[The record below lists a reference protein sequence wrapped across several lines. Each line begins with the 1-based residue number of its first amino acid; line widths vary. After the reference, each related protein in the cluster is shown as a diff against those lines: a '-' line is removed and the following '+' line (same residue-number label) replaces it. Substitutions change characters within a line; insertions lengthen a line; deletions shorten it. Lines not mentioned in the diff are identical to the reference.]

1 MWKFLKYWTGLSL
14 MANMP
19 FILPFAGVLHSL
31 FGDNRERPL
40 PKPVKPKAPLKE
52 FTTRTEPGPE
62 INWTRVYRRIR
73 GQTVELANAKAR
85 AAVVPNNKAQLPHPK
100 HAPRA
105 TQPSRVREENHQ
117 AGKSRRNG
125 WQR

>member
-40 PKPVKPKAPLKE
+40 PKTMKPKAPLKE

-62 INWTRVYRRIR
+62 INWARVYRRIACR
-73 GQTVELANAKAR
+73 KTDVTAQKVGRQEYALA
-85 AAVVPNNKAQLPHPK
+85 PK
-100 HAPRA
+100 QRFDRTAHTAS
-105 TQPSRVREENHQ
+105 QVREPSPPVCDGAHKQ
-117 AGKSRRNG
+117 RRKG
-125 WQR
+125 MTR